1 VEARDAGERS
11 TWEFRVLG
19 PLEIVAGGR
28 PIPTGSHKQRTVLA
42 MLLLNAGN
50 PVSLD
55 DLVDELWEQEPPA
68 SAVANVRTYAANL
81 RRLLAAEGGGRTG
94 IARRGSGYVLT
105 VGRGELDLAVYE
117 ELLAAAR
124 RARAEND
131 PARVADLL
139 TRADGLWRG
148 NVLEDVR
155 LGGALTSHRTA
166 LTELRLAAVDDCA
179 AALLEAGDAAAA
191 VALLREQ
198 RRRQPLREPSVGI
211 LMRALHQAGDLPGAT
226 AAFNRLRADLVAE
239 LGVEPGE
246 ELQALCRSILRR
258 ETAAGP
264 TAAATSAT
272 TTVGG
277 AGSVRAPRPSGVP
290 RQLPPVP
297 VTFIGRLAERD
308 RLVRVLNAKARFGN
322 RCVVTTIHGRGGVG
336 KSALA
341 IWAAHEV
348 ADRFPD
354 GQVYVDLQGATPGL
368 RPRTVREALDHC
380 LRAVGVPPHEVPPDE
395 GAAAALFRSAVA
407 QRRLLLLLD
416 NATDATL
423 VAPLVPAGPGCAVI
437 VTSRSFLATLDA
449 DLHVGLDG
457 LSPADAVELIDRI
470 SAGRAQA
477 RADLDAVAG
486 FCEHLPLALR
496 IVGARLAS
504 RSDLTARELGRRLS
518 DQRQRL
524 DELGF
529 GGLAVRASI
538 RIGYDA
544 LRASDDETDLLA
556 AASFRVL
563 GLLNIPEPE
572 AGVVAAMLNRG
583 VRSGQSVS
591 VIGRALDRLV
601 ECRLLDPSRTDGYVL
616 HDLVRLVAMECADEE
631 IPPARRGELVHR
643 GLTYLIG
650 GVRRAHNLIRP
661 GRRRADRDFAVPED
675 LALVPMKDLADA
687 LRWLDGALP
696 NLLAAA
702 EQSVGLS
709 GEDRRF
715 TVRLIEG
722 IRGHLDKRA
731 AWTVLTGLSQL
742 ALDVAEADGDP
753 SSAAQA
759 LNTLAMADLQQGRY
773 ASAEERLGRA
783 IVIYSAIPEPDW
795 LANTYN
801 TLALVA
807 KASGDFHLALERLRR
822 CTELTREHDLP
833 VLEHV
838 VAHNTGEIHLLLR
851 NWPSA
856 LQSFR
861 DSLTG
866 KRRTGDI
873 SGVTVTLSAMGV
885 AACQLGEY
893 DKAVEWL
900 DEAVRCARER
910 GQPSYE
916 FQTLMVRSETHL
928 RAGRPQAALADARAA
943 LPVARA
949 AGHGYWEAVAQRQL
963 AATTAACGDH
973 PAAALLTEQARAAF
987 ATLQE
992 PQDPILELLL
1002 GQHLDTDT
1010 AAAAAR

>member
-1 VEARDAGERS
+1 MEARDGGERG

-19 PLEIVAGGR
+19 PLEIIADGR
-28 PIPTGSHKQRTVLA
+28 PVPTGSHKQRTVLA

-55 DLVDELWEQEPPA
+55 DLIDELWEQEPPA

-81 RRLLAAEGGGRTG
+81 RRLLASEGGGRTG

-105 VGRGELDLAVYE
+105 VGPGELDLAAYE

-131 PARVADLL
+131 PARVAALL

-148 NVLEDVR
+148 NLLEDVR

-198 RRRQPLREPSVGI
+198 TRRQPLREPSVAI

-258 ETAAGP
+258 ETIGEAASG
-264 TAAATSAT
+264 
-272 TTVGG
+272 
-277 AGSVRAPRPSGVP
+277 RAPRPSGVP

-297 VTFIGRLAERD
+297 VNFIGRHAERG
-308 RLVRVLNAKARFGN
+308 RLVRVLDAKTGGGN
-322 RCVVTTIHGRGGVG
+322 RCVVVTIHGRGGVG

-348 ADRFPD
+348 AERFPD
-354 GQVYVDLQGATPGL
+354 GQVYVDLQGSTPGL

-380 LRAVGVPPHEVPPDE
+380 LRAVGVPPHEVPSDD
-395 GAAAALFRSAVA
+395 GDAAALFRSVVA
-407 QRRLLLLLD
+407 QRHLLLLLD
-416 NATDATL
+416 NATDATQ

-437 VTSRSFLATLDA
+437 VTSRSILATLDA
-449 DLHVGLDG
+449 DLHVGLEG
-457 LSPADAVELIDRI
+457 LSPAEAVELIDRA
-470 SAGRAQA
+470 SAGRAQV
-477 RADLDAVAG
+477 RDDLTTVAG

-504 RSDLTARELGRRLS
+504 RSDLSARELGRRLS
-518 DQRQRL
+518 DQRRRL

-544 LRASDDETDLLA
+544 LCASDDETDLLA

-572 AGVVAAMLNRG
+572 AGVVAAMLDRG
-583 VRSGQSVS
+583 DPVPA
-591 VIGRALDRLV
+591 IGRALDRLV
-601 ECRLLDPSRTDGYVL
+601 ECRLLDPSRAEGYVL

-650 GVRRAHNLIRP
+650 SVRRAHDLIRP
-661 GRRRADRDFAVPED
+661 GRRRADRDFTVPDD
-675 LALVPMKDLADA
+675 LTLVVMGDLADA
-687 LRWLDGALP
+687 LRWLDGAMP

-702 EQSVGLS
+702 EQSVGLP

-731 AWTVLTGLSQL
+731 AWTTLTGLAQL

-753 SSAAQA
+753 SCAAQA

-773 ASAEERLGRA
+773 ASAEERLGRVV
-783 IVIYSAIPEPDW
+783 VIYSAIPEPDW

-807 KASGDFHLALERLRR
+807 KASGDLLLALERLRR
-822 CTELTREHDLP
+822 CAEMTREHNLP
-833 VLEHV
+833 VLEQV
-838 VAHNTGEIHLLLR
+838 VAHNTGEIHLLLQD
-851 NWPSA
+851 WPSA

-861 DSLTG
+861 DSLAG
-866 KRRTGDI
+866 KRRTGDV
-873 SGVTVTLSAMGV
+873 SGITVTLSAMGV

-893 DKAVEWL
+893 DKAIGWL
-900 DEAVRCARER
+900 DEGVRCARER
-910 GQPSYE
+910 GQASHE
-916 FQTLMVRSETHL
+916 FMTLAVRSETHL
-928 RAGRPQAALADARAA
+928 RAGRPRAALTDARAA

-949 AGHGYWEAVAQRQL
+949 TAHGYWEAVALRQL
-963 AATTAACGDH
+963 AATTAACGDA
-973 PAAALLTEQARAAF
+973 PAAALLTEEARAAF

-992 PQDPILELLL
+992 PQDPILEQLL
-1002 GQHLDTDT
+1002 GQHLDTGA

>member
-1 VEARDAGERS
+1 VEARDASERG

-19 PLEIVAGGR
+19 PLEIIAGGR
-28 PIPTGSHKQRTVLA
+28 PVPTGSHKQRTVLA
-42 MLLLNAGN
+42 MLLINAGN

-55 DLVDELWEQEPPA
+55 DLIDELWEQDPPA

-81 RRLLAAEGGGRTG
+81 RRLLASEGGGRTG
-94 IARRGSGYVLT
+94 IARRGSGYLLT
-105 VGRGELDLAVYE
+105 LGPGELDLAEYE
-117 ELLAAAR
+117 RALAAAR
-124 RARAEND
+124 TARNDGD

-139 TRADGLWRG
+139 IRADGLWRG
-148 NVLEDVR
+148 SVLEDVH
-155 LGGALTSHRTA
+155 LGGALTSHRAA
-166 LTELRLAAVDDCA
+166 LTELRLGAVDDCA
-179 AALLEAGDAAAA
+179 TALLEAGDAGAA
-191 VALLREQ
+191 VAMLREQ
-198 RRRQPLREPSVGI
+198 IRRQPLREPSVAI

-258 ETAAGP
+258 ESAGEAAPG
-264 TAAATSAT
+264 
-272 TTVGG
+272 
-277 AGSVRAPRPSGVP
+277 RAPRPATVP

-297 VTFIGRLAERD
+297 VTFVGRHAEQD
-308 RLVRVLNAKARFGN
+308 RLMRVLQARAGGAN

-341 IWAAHEV
+341 VWAAHEV

-380 LRAVGVPPHEVPPDE
+380 LRAVGVAPHEVPPDD
-395 GAAAALFRSAVA
+395 GDAAALFRSAVA

-416 NATDATL
+416 NATDASQ
-423 VAPLVPAGPGCAVI
+423 VAPLIPAGPGCAVI
-437 VTSRSFLATLDA
+437 VTSRGILATLDA
-449 DLHVGLDG
+449 HLHVGLEG
-457 LSPADAVELIDRI
+457 LSPAEAVELIDRT
-470 SAGRAQA
+470 STGRAQTA
-477 RADLDAVAG
+477 GDLVAVAG

-518 DQRQRL
+518 DQRRRL

-556 AASFRVL
+556 AASFRML

-572 AGVVAAMLNRG
+572 PGVVAAMLDRG
-583 VRSGQSVS
+583 DPVPA
-591 VIGRALDRLV
+591 IGRALDRLV
-601 ECRLLDPSRTDGYVL
+601 ECRLLDPARLDGYVL

-650 GVRRAHNLIRP
+650 GVRRAHDLVRP
-661 GRRRADRDFAVPED
+661 GRRRADRDFAVPDD
-675 LALVPMKDLADA
+675 LALVEMDDLADA

-722 IRGHLDKRA
+722 VRGHLDKRA
-731 AWTVLTGLSQL
+731 AWTTLTGLAQL

-753 SSAAQA
+753 SGAAQA

-773 ASAEERLGRA
+773 ASAEERLGRV

-807 KASGDFHLALERLRR
+807 KASGDLLLALERLRR
-822 CTELTREHDLP
+822 CAELTREHNLP
-833 VLEHV
+833 VLEPV

-851 NWPSA
+851 DWTSA

-861 DSLTG
+861 DSLAG
-866 KRRTGDI
+866 KRRAGDL
-873 SGVTVTLSAMGV
+873 SGITVTLNAMGV
-885 AACQLGEY
+885 AACQLGDY
-893 DKAVEWL
+893 GKAVGWL
-900 DEAVRCARER
+900 DEGLRSARER
-910 GQPSYE
+910 GQPSHE
-916 FQTLMVRSETHL
+916 FMTLVVRSEAHL
-928 RAGRPQAALADARAA
+928 RAGAPQAALADARAA

-949 AGHGYWEAVAQRQL
+949 AAHDYWEAVALRQL
-963 AATTAACGDH
+963 SAATAACGDAA
-973 PAAALLTEQARAAF
+973 AAALLAGQARVAF
-987 ATLQE
+987 ATLQQ
-992 PQDPILELLL
+992 PADPILEHLL
-1002 GQHLDTDT
+1002 GQHLDTG
-1010 AAAAAR
+1010 AAAAATR